1 MGSISFGGSWGGGS
15 INPFSWGGG
24 SFGVPVF
31 GNNSSGAIAPGSGGG
46 SAAPVNTAPDAAPWY
61 VNLLGMGL
69 DGWKTWLGYDLQQ
82 QQIKNGQ
89 VPSVGYDPKT
99 GAPTGQTIYLP
110 GVGSF
115 STGGIFVWVIIA
127 AVAFLFLGRK

>member
-1 MGSISFGGSWGGGS
+1 MGFSFGGSWGGGS
-15 INPFSWGGG
+15 IDPFSWGGG
-24 SFGVPVF
+24 GSFFPTF
-31 GNNSSGAIAPGSGGG
+31 NNNTSGATIEPRTGSV
-46 SAAPVNTAPDAAPWY
+46 APVNTAPDAAPWY
-61 VNLLGMGL
+61 VSLLGAGL

-99 GAPTGQTIYLP
+99 GAPTGQTVYIP

-115 STGGIFVWVIIA
+115 SFGGVFVWVAIA
-127 AVAFLFLGRK
+127 VVAFMLLRK